1 MTLSFF
7 LTLIYASIPLVGWMI
22 NVFAL
27 KRRVH
32 WLLLFTMCC
41 IVGYVVLMFNV
52 AAVNA
57 ELQRDLARY
66 DLDGDGGF
74 TDQEMTP
81 DAQRAMNAV
90 ASDTG
95 RALAPVTGIP
105 ITLIWTTIN
114 FIILALIDRVS
125 RAVMSLF
132 RRVGHSEA
140 DGDPKPP
147 VAVGHSDNPYHPPS
161 KL

>member
-1 MTLSFF
+1 MTLSSS
-7 LTLIYASIPLVGWMI
+7 LTLLYASISLIGWTI

-32 WLLLFTMCC
+32 WLLLFALCC
-41 IVGYVVLMFNV
+41 VVGYVVLMFNV

-57 ELQRDLARY
+57 ELLRELDRY

-74 TDQEMTP
+74 SDQEMTP

-90 ASDTG
+90 TSDTG

-114 FIILALIDRVS
+114 FIILTLIDRVL
-125 RAVMSLF
+125 RAVMGFF
-132 RRVGHSEA
+132 RRVDHSEA

-147 VAVGHSDNPYHPPS
+147 VAATQSDNPYHPPS
-161 KL
+161 QL

>member
-7 LTLIYASIPLVGWMI
+7 LTLMYASIPLVGWML

-27 KRRVH
+27 NRRAH
-32 WLLLFTMCC
+32 WLLLFMLCC
-41 IVGYVVLMFNV
+41 LVGYVVLMFNV

-57 ELQRDLARY
+57 ELLRELDRY

-74 TDQEMTP
+74 SDQEMTP

-90 ASDTG
+90 TSDTG

-114 FIILALIDRVS
+114 FMILALIDRVC

-132 RRVGHSEA
+132 RRVGQSEA

-147 VAVGHSDNPYHPPS
+147 VTVEQSDNPYHPPS
-161 KL
+161 QS